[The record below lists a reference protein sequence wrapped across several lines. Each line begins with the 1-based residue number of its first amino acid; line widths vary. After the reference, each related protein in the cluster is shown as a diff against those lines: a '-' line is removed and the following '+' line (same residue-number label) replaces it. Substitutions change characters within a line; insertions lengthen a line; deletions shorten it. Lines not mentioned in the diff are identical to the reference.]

1 MISFLASYFWGED
14 EIKADPKVL
23 RQKYLVLQQIKD
35 HRIRLKNPKTN
46 KIKLTQPLWINKI
59 GFKLP

>member
-1 MISFLASYFWGED
+1 MLSYIASFIWSD
-14 EIKADPKVL
+14 EIQSDPKQV

-46 KIKLTQPLWINKI
+46 KIKLTQPLWINKV
-59 GFKLP
+59 GLKLL